1 MEYQGLLALAELIGK
16 AALLTIAPMAL
27 VLLAADAGQHFTRS
41 LRFARSQETEM
52 DLHDLSVA
60 LAPEPID
67 GLHTYETSERVQ
79 ALLPEGWSLAYEP
92 AADFGSADR
101 WRLCIHGRET
111 RWAVSLLCDERYA
124 VEQPHSVEG
133 SFPCLSAATM
143 HLVMQ
148 AQLAGEV

>member
-1 MEYQGLLALAELIGK
+1 MEYQSFLALAELIGK

-27 VLLAADAGQHFTRS
+27 VLLAVDAGQNFSRS

-52 DLHDLSVA
+52 DLHDLPVA
-60 LAPEPID
+60 LASEPID
-67 GLHTYETSERVQ
+67 GLPTYETSERVQ

-92 AADFGSADR
+92 ASDFGSADR
-101 WRLCIHGRET
+101 WRLCIQGRET
-111 RWAVSLLCDERYA
+111 RWAVSLLNDERYA

-133 SFPCLSAATM
+133 SFPSLFAATM